1 MSLKGGD
8 EKAEWVAT
16 DTVVVRVLLQML
28 HFFTKAWRSSTK
40 NTDGERASY
49 ERENSVKASSRR
61 VGEGI
66 TRKVQ
71 HKTPLKV
78 MVINIMT
85 V

>member
-1 MSLKGGD
+1 
-8 EKAEWVAT
+8 
-16 DTVVVRVLLQML
+16 ML

-66 TRKVQ
+66 TQKVQ
-71 HKTPLKV
+71 HKTPLKGHGHQYHDCV
-78 MVINIMT
+78 AIFENAKEHSLWLSF
-85 V
+85 